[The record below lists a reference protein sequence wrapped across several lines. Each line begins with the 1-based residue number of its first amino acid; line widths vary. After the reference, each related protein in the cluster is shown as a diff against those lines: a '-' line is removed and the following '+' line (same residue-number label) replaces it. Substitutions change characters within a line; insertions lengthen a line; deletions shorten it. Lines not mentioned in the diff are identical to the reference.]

1 MDQQGDLIFTLDI
14 GTRTVIGLVLEY
26 KDGYYQILDSHVEEH
41 EERAMLDGQ
50 IHNVNLVA
58 NQVKKVKNILEDKID
73 IKLERVAIAAAGR
86 ALKTVNY
93 NNKIELE
100 EKRLITEEDVQNLE
114 FSAVQKAQKKLV
126 SDTDDM
132 NTRDYHFVGYSV
144 KEYIL
149 DGMTIGNLE
158 GQKGQIIQTKI
169 IATFLPRVVVESLL
183 SVINKAELKVEYL
196 TLEPIAAANVVIPK
210 DMYNFNLA
218 LVDIGAGTSDI
229 ALTKGGS
236 MIAYAMVPVAGDEIT
251 EALAENYLLDYKTGE
266 KLKCELSQNEEVMV
280 KNILSQDVVVNNREA
295 VTAIKSVIESLA
307 SQISEV
313 IMTLNKKKPQALIC
327 VGGGS
332 LTPGLLDELARFMDI
347 DRSRIGIKEYKD
359 IANVKGEVPDL
370 STAQV
375 NTPIGIALSAHQN
388 TSSANF
394 IDIKVNGN
402 KYQLFTLNKA
412 TLADALISAEIDLR
426 KLQGLPGMGLTCT
439 VNGNIKVIKGEMGT
453 PGTVLLNNQEVNDLE
468 KIVDDGDEI
477 IFKSGKEG
485 VDAKGVIADVI
496 PDIDNR
502 KMIYINGN
510 EIDLKPE
517 IYQNGRKVDL
527 DTKIKDGAEINYVMP
542 GNVREVLE
550 QIYGLDIDSFQNQ
563 YIYYKVNGEKKYLPE
578 EEILVLYNSVPVDLD
593 IPLVDD
599 MELEVIKFQEK
610 PLTLKEV
617 MDENFKD
624 SISIIFNGSQ
634 LEIPVKGNIY
644 CNKKKVGLDY
654 EIESG
659 DEIVYKN
666 RAVSIK
672 YVFDFVNFTVTPFI
686 DNFKITVNGKPAGM
700 EEFIKDGDKITVTQK
715 KESNLP
721 N

>member
-477 IFKSGKEG
+477 IFKPGKEG
-485 VDAKGVIADVI
+485 IDAKGVIADVI